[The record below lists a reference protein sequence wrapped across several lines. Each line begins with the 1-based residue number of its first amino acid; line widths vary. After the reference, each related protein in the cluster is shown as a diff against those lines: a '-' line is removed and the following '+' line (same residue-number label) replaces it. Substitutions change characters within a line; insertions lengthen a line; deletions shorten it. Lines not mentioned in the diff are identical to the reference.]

1 MRRSCFFILIS
12 VSSSDTISLLLC
24 NSRISCKIS
33 NNSVFDLLFKPLNFG
48 HCDCDSGK
56 EISIELIS
64 AKEKEWFF
72 NIFNDKCIPLYT
84 YLYFAVFLDNII

>member
-1 MRRSCFFILIS
+1 MRHSCFFILIS
-12 VSSSDTISLLLC
+12 VSSLDTISLLLC
-24 NSRISCKIS
+24 NSCISCKIS

-48 HCDCDSGK
+48 HCDSGK

-72 NIFNDKCIPLYT
+72 NIFNDKYIPLYT
-84 YLYFAVFLDNII
+84 YLYFCCISR